1 MSEIPSTQVIR
12 HWVAWGVNEHC
23 PDEHSE
29 HSAERV
35 DQFERWLDTLLE
47 AERDRILQLVYSLQP
62 NLLTNGATPRDIEA
76 FEYAIWQFRHQLV
89 DAIKG
94 EDK

>member
-1 MSEIPSTQVIR
+1 MSEIPSTRVIR
-12 HWVAWGVNEHC
+12 HWVAWGTTEDC

-47 AERDRILQLVYSLQP
+47 AERDRILQLVFSVEP
-62 NLLTNGATPRDIEA
+62 HLLTKGATPRDIEA
-76 FEYAIWQFRHQLV
+76 FAYAIRQFRYDLA

-94 EDK
+94 KDE